1 MIRVLAVLAT
11 LLGASQAQSESASLS
26 FGDLLDACTRADMN
40 WIDFCNGYF
49 QAVSDYATAQ
59 ELACIPSGTTRTDLV
74 SAFERV
80 SVDLL
85 SREPGVV
92 EERGFSIAT
101 VVLASVWPCE

>member
-1 MIRVLAVLAT
+1 MIRVLAVLAA
-11 LLGASQAQSESASLS
+11 LIGSSQAQAESTSLS
-26 FGDLLDACTRADMN
+26 LGDLLDVCTRADMN

-80 SVDLL
+80 SDDLL
-85 SREPGVV
+85 SREPGVA
-92 EERGFSIAT
+92 EERGFSIA
-101 VVLASVWPCE
+101 VAVLASVWPCD